1 MKALP
6 WGLFVYFMASGHV
19 NRANRAI
26 GYSVVQIRT
35 DLLGNL
41 VIQTT
46 PPKIIASLCCSSFGR
61 VT

>member
-46 PPKIIASLCCSSFGR
+46 PPKIASLCCSSFGR